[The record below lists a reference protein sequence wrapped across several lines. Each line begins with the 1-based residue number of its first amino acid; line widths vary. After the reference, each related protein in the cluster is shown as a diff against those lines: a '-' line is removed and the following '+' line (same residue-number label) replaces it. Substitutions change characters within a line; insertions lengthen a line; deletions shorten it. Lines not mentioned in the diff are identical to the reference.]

1 MGTILSGEIK
11 VVDMNGKKK
20 LKAVVVALLCAS
32 VFFAAAGCGS
42 PDPSSLS
49 YLDDTVAVEGLGE
62 GFTVSIDELS
72 KLDAVSKKTE
82 ATRSN
87 GDIVKITAVGPTL
100 ATFLEKFGG
109 GKQLADFS
117 SVRFSSTDGYS
128 IAVPKEI
135 LAKREVV
142 LAYMD
147 GNNAFAKDTAPLRSI
162 VVGER
167 AMYWARMVNKIEFE
181 TGTGEA
187 LTNKVVF
194 LDNAL
199 PALKGKQS
207 KEEGGYIVSTVDL
220 LSKYGGL
227 DGGESGKVFMAAFD
241 GLKKNE
247 TIENF
252 LKGYIKYT
260 GENTP
265 QFCSPE
271 LPEGMN
277 LNGIVTIRTGKSL
290 YVSLSRGAELWD
302 KKSAAGKEG
311 VGFSDVVKDQG
322 LDRNGLFQLTDKDG
336 NTALLGE
343 HDMVKGVFANDGK
356 GEWSFYSKD
365 LDPVMGVVSIE
376 VVKAS

>member
-1 MGTILSGEIK
+1 
-11 VVDMNGKKK
+11 MNGKKK